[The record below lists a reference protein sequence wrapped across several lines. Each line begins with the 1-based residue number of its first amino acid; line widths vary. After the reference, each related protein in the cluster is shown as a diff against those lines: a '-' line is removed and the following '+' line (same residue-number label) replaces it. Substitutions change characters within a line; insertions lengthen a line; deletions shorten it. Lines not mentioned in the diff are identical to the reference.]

1 MDKLYLSWDDITK
14 FTKKIHEQTKD
25 LGNNFGI
32 IGLSRGG
39 LIPAVLFSHLK
50 NYKDLFVT
58 GIKSYEGQ
66 KKDTQIF
73 YQMAA
78 KYNFENKDFVYVID
92 DICDTGGTMKAVEN
106 YMLPVKMISISIVY
120 RQNETYKPNYYGIE
134 LSDDRWVVFPWEETK

>member
-14 FTKKIHEQTKD
+14 FTKTIHEQTKN

-50 NYKDLFVT
+50 DYKDLFVT
-58 GIKSYEGQ
+58 GIKSYQGQ
-66 KKDTQIF
+66 RKDTEIF
-73 YQMAA
+73 YQIAA
-78 KYNFENKDFVYVID
+78 KYNFEEKDFVYVID
-92 DICDTGGTMKAVEN
+92 DICDTGSTFKAVEN
-106 YMLPVKMISISIVY
+106 YMLPIKLVSISMVY
-120 RQNETYKPNYYGIE
+120 RQNENYKPNYYGIE

>member
-1 MDKLYLSWDDITK
+1 MDKLYLSWNDITK

-39 LIPAVLFSHLK
+39 LVPAVLFSHLK

-58 GIKSYEGQ
+58 GIKSYEDQ
-66 KKDTQIF
+66 RKDTQIF
-73 YQMAA
+73 YQIAA
-78 KYNFENKDFVYVID
+78 KYNFKNKDLVYLID

-106 YMLPVKMISISIVY
+106 YMLPVKIISISIVY
-120 RQNETYKPNYYGIE
+120 RQNKNYKPNYYGIE